1 MHRRLFFIGMKLIKL
16 EGAKMVV
23 AEARSL
29 EEIKNFPTY
38 SGLYFVYEGEELV
51 YIGRAK
57 NIRKRWIGHH
67 RKKLFSDLKCV
78 VCFME
83 TECLGMEKDFISE
96 FNPKYNFW
104 KDCGDTDYNDPKVI
118 KLYEV
123 LNRIGEKSFPEL
135 FSELTG
141 CNLKD

>member
-1 MHRRLFFIGMKLIKL
+1 
-16 EGAKMVV
+16 MVV

-67 RKKLFSDLKCV
+67 RKKLFYDLKCV
-78 VCFME
+78 VCFM
-83 TECLGMEKDFISE
+83 DFISE
-96 FNPKYNFW
+96 FNPKYS
-104 KDCGDTDYNDPKVI
+104 
-118 KLYEV
+118 L
-123 LNRIGEKSFPEL
+123 FPFLSIL
-135 FSELTG
+135 FQLLERLR
-141 CNLKD
+141 